1 MLVAN
6 PAAKKNHS
14 GNLRVFVMVILDQI
28 LKKENGVTEYSGFMW
43 LRIGA
48 GELRVQGME
57 VFDSLNNYKRV
68 LTSFVSCSSRKRL
81 VGILSEF

>member
-6 PAAKKNHS
+6 PEAKKNHS
-14 GNLRVFVMVILDQI
+14 GNLRVFVMVILEQI
-28 LKKENGVTEYSGFMW
+28 LKKENGVTEYSRFMW
-43 LRIGA
+43 LSIGA

-68 LTSFVSCSSRKRL
+68 LTSFFSCSSR
-81 VGILSEF
+81 